1 MPIRIFIFIH
11 ILHVSSPISPTFHT
25 IIAISGDPMLQAW
38 SMNYYK
44 YLMELNYTASINRI
58 WYEIH
63 INVLFSVHQYGLGRI
78 NFKLL

>member
-1 MPIRIFIFIH
+1 MHIRIFNFTH
-11 ILHVSSPISPTFHT
+11 ILHVSSPISTAFHT

-44 YLMELNYTASINRI
+44 YFIELNYAANINRI

-63 INVLFSVHQYGLGRI
+63 INVLFGVHQYDIGRI